1 MIHQFRQNGYNIIV
15 DPNSGSI
22 HSVDAAA
29 YDVVAMYKTHTKD
42 EIFVAVGDKHG
53 ISPTELDELLEDIAR
68 LESDGMLFS
77 SPPHEEAPPATT
89 RYTKALCLHI
99 SHQCNFR
106 CTYCFAGR
114 GDYGSSGLM
123 SAEVGRAAIDW
134 LCANSGSIRNLDI
147 DFFGGEPLLN
157 LEVIQEIIDYAR
169 SIESQWSKR
178 FRFTLTTNGL
188 LIDDAVIDLCNREMD
203 NVVLSI
209 DGRREVNDKMRK
221 TSAGESAYDLILP
234 KFQRIV
240 DARGGKNYYI
250 RGTYTAFNTDFA
262 DDILHLADL
271 GFKELSME
279 PAVSPPDSPHLWA
292 LKEAHLQEILE
303 QYDHLTREMLVRQGS
318 QREFNFYH
326 YMVDLEGGPC
336 LSKRVQG
343 CGAGVNYLSVTPE
356 GEFYPC
362 HRFVGLGEYMIGDVK
377 SGITKADVTE
387 KFASCNLYTKP
398 ECTQCW
404 AKYFCSGGCA
414 ANFYHASG
422 DIGGTD
428 HFGCALIKKRLECA
442 IVLKAAKE
450 AKI

>member
-1 MIHQFRQNGYNIIV
+1 VIHQFQQNGYNIIV
-15 DPNSGSI
+15 DPNSGSV
-22 HSVDAAA
+22 HSVDSAA
-29 YDVVAMYKTHTKD
+29 YDVIAMYKTHSRD
-42 EIFVAVGDKHG
+42 EILAMAVDKHG
-53 ISPTELDELLEDIAR
+53 LTATEVDEIIAEVAALEA
-68 LESDGMLFS
+68 EGMLFS
-77 SPPHEEAPPATT
+77 TPPHGESLPTAS

-99 SHQCNFR
+99 SHQCNFT

-114 GDYGSSGLM
+114 GDYGNSGLM
-123 SAEVGRAAIDW
+123 TAEVGCAAIDW
-134 LCANSGSIRNLDI
+134 LCAGSGSIRNLDI

-157 LEVIQEIIDYAR
+157 IPVIEEIIAYAR
-169 SIESQWSKR
+169 SLETKWGKR

-188 LIDDAVIDLCNREMD
+188 LIDDAVIDLCSREMD

-221 TSAGESAYDLILP
+221 TTAGKSAYDLVLP
-234 KFQRIV
+234 KFRRIV

-250 RGTYTAFNTDFA
+250 RGTYTAHNLDFA
-262 DDILHLADL
+262 EDILHLADL
-271 GFKELSME
+271 GFAELSME
-279 PAVSPPDSPHLWA
+279 PAVSPPDSPYPWA
-292 LKEAHLQEILE
+292 LKEAHLPEIFE

-318 QREFNFYH
+318 PRQFNFYH
-326 YMVDLEGGPC
+326 YMVDLEDGPC

-362 HRFVGLGEYMIGDVK
+362 HRFVGLVEYALGNVND
-377 SGITKADVTE
+377 GITKPQVTE

-398 ECTQCW
+398 ECADCW

-422 DIGGTD
+422 DIAGAD
-428 HFGCALIKKRLECA
+428 SFGCALIKKRLECA
-442 IVLKAAKE
+442 LVLRSAREK
-450 AKI
+450 